1 MRDTIIEFFKK
12 NEGKFVSGQ
21 AMSDGCNVSRTA
33 IWKHIQALRN
43 RGYEIESSTK
53 KGYRLISSPDLV
65 SPLEVE
71 GNLTT
76 KIIGCN
82 YQYQESTEST
92 NTVAR
97 NLAIKGAKE
106 GTIVI
111 AEEQV
116 AGRGRIQRGWFS
128 PYTKGLWMSII
139 LRPPFLPMEAPKCT
153 LMAAVAITKA
163 FHELGLTDARI
174 KWPNDILVNGKKIVG
189 ILTEMQSSMEQIHFI
204 IIGIG
209 VNVSI
214 KKDEFPEEL
223 QEIATSLAM
232 EGISVSRTKVL
243 ATIAKYLE
251 AQYLD
256 VCENGFKKVL
266 EDWRKLSMMLGKEV
280 QVNEINNSY
289 TGFADDIDCDGNLM
303 VTLHDGSVKR
313 VVAGDISV
321 RAMKEK

>member
-1 MRDTIIEFFKK
+1 MRDTIIEFLKK

-21 AMSDGCNVSRTA
+21 AMSEGCNVSRTA
-33 IWKHIQALRN
+33 IWKHIQTLR
-43 RGYEIESSTK
+43 RKGYEIESYTK

-65 SPLEVE
+65 SPLEIE
-71 GNLTT
+71 GKLTT

-82 YQYQESTEST
+82 YHYQESTDST

-97 NLAIKGAKE
+97 NLAMKGAKE

-128 PYTKGLWMSII
+128 PYTKGLWMSLI

-189 ILTEMQSSMEQIHFI
+189 ILTEMQASMEQIHFI
-204 IIGIG
+204 VIGIG
-209 VNVSI
+209 INVSLQEDDLPDEI
-214 KKDEFPEEL
+214 K
-223 QEIATSLAM
+223 EIATSFWM
-232 EGISVSRTKVL
+232 ENVRVSRTEVL
-243 ATIAKYLE
+243 AMVAKHLE
-251 AQYLD
+251 EQYMY
-256 VCENGFKKVL
+256 VCENGFGKIL
-266 EDWRKLSMMLGKEV
+266 DEWRNLSMMLGKEV
-280 QVNEINNSY
+280 QVNEVNNTY
-289 TGFADDIDCDGNLM
+289 TGFADDIDADGNLL
-303 VTLHDGSVKR
+303 VTLHDGSVHR

-321 RAMKEK
+321 RAMKD